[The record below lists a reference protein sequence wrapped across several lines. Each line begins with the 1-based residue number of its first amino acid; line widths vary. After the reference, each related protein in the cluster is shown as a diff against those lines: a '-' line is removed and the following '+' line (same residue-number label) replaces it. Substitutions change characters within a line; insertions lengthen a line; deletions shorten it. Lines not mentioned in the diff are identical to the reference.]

1 MAANFR
7 LPTSAEPQS
16 TLHLLA
22 RLVETSLTLN
32 STLETEPLLQSILNT
47 AAELLGCEAV
57 SIMLYDEQAGR
68 LQFAAAT
75 GSNSQELAQ
84 VPVPL
89 DGSLAGLIFK
99 ENKPL
104 LIKDV
109 QQEPRHFQKV
119 AEQTRFSVRS
129 LVGVPMRSRDQTI
142 GVLEALNKIQGD
154 FSPDDSNV
162 LAIIASQAA
171 VAIQNARLV
180 QALQAANQQLSQLD
194 QLRQDFMA
202 VASHEL
208 RTPLGIILG
217 YASFLKEDADGQ
229 ISEHATSVLNAAL
242 QLQTLVEDMT
252 NMNLLSTGAADLY
265 LEPRTIQD
273 LVLKAYHRVASTA
286 EAKNDH
292 LHLNMPPEQVLIQA
306 DSKLLLAFVNLLN
319 NAVRFTPDPG
329 EIVIRVQATAEQV
342 QVSIQDDGIGIA
354 PDQLERIFDQFY
366 QVEDHMTRRYGG
378 LGLGLAIA
386 RALVKLHN
394 GKIWAESLGLGQGST
409 FYVQIPRYFPDKSR

>member
-1 MAANFR
+1 MAANFQ
-7 LPTSAEPQS
+7 LPTSAEPHS
-16 TLHLLA
+16 SLHLLA
-22 RLVETSLTLN
+22 RLVEISLTLN

-57 SIMLYDEQAGR
+57 SIMLYDEQTGR

-75 GSNSQELAQ
+75 GSNSQELAE

-89 DGSLAGLIFK
+89 DGSIAGLIFR

-109 QQEPRHFQKV
+109 RQEPRHFQKV

-129 LVGVPMRSRDQTI
+129 LVGVPMRNRDHTI

-154 FSPDDSNV
+154 FTPDDSKV

-229 ISEHATSVLNAAL
+229 VSEHATSVLNAAL

-286 EAKNDH
+286 QAKNDH
-292 LHLNMPPEQVLIQA
+292 LYLNMPPEQVLIQA
-306 DSKLLLAFVNLLN
+306 DSKLLLVFVNLLN

-329 EIVIRVQATAEQV
+329 EIVIRVQASATQV

-354 PDQLERIFDQFY
+354 PEQLERIFDQFY

-394 GKIWAESLGLGQGST
+394 GKIWAESPGLGQGAT
-409 FYVQIPRYFPDKSR
+409 FHVQIPRYFSDTAR